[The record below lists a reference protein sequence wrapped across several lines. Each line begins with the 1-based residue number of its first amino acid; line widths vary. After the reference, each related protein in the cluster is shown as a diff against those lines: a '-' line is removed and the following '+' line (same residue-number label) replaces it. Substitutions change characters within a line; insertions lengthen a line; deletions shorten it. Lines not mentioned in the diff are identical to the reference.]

1 MKCVSKIAGQMGLT
15 SKVSLLLF
23 FAKFYSF
30 NLQRYPFESN
40 IRLLISLILCF
51 KIVVFQAIFS
61 DKMRN
66 FVITRK
72 HLETYMSVMYCLQST
87 IEHSENSYANELVR
101 L

>member
-1 MKCVSKIAGQMGLT
+1 MKCVSKIAGQMGFT
-15 SKVSLLLF
+15 SKVSSLLF

-30 NLQRYPFESN
+30 NLHRHPFESN
-40 IRLLISLILCF
+40 IRLLISLILCS
-51 KIVVFQAIFS
+51 KIAVFQAIMS

-66 FVITRK
+66 LVITRK